1 MKKIDY
7 EIKNKKLKKMV
18 EKKAKELNM
27 SVDDLIWG
35 YVNRGLMSDNISD
48 EVFWDKKII
57 PLKNYILLLF
67 EILLKNLKFVQVFF
81 LRLIYKEKNNRYYF
95 PYFVLCIF
103 HHYLFAYQS

>member
-18 EKKAKELNM
+18 EKRAKELNM

-48 EVFWDKKII
+48 EVFWDNHTRLIKEGNEK
-57 PLKNYILLLF
+57 
-67 EILLKNLKFVQVFF
+67 
-81 LRLIYKEKNNRYYF
+81 LRLEE
-95 PYFVLCIF
+95 
-103 HHYLFAYQS
+103 YQS

>member
-18 EKKAKELNM
+18 EKRAKELNM

-48 EVFWDKKII
+48 EVFWD
-57 PLKNYILLLF
+57 NHT
-67 EILLKNLKFVQVFF
+67 
-81 LRLIYKEKNNRYYF
+81 RLIKEVNEK
-95 PYFVLCIF
+95 LG
-103 HHYLFAYQS
+103 LEEYQS

>member
-48 EVFWDKKII
+48 EVFWD
-57 PLKNYILLLF
+57 NHT
-67 EILLKNLKFVQVFF
+67 
-81 LRLIYKEKNNRYYF
+81 RLIKEVNEK
-95 PYFVLCIF
+95 LG
-103 HHYLFAYQS
+103 LEEYQS

>member
-18 EKKAKELNM
+18 EKRAKVLNM

-48 EVFWDKKII
+48 EVFWD
-57 PLKNYILLLF
+57 NHT
-67 EILLKNLKFVQVFF
+67 
-81 LRLIYKEKNNRYYF
+81 RLIKEANEK
-95 PYFVLCIF
+95 LG
-103 HHYLFAYQS
+103 LEEYQY

>member
-7 EIKNKKLKKMV
+7 EIKNRKLKKMV

-48 EVFWDKKII
+48 EVFWD
-57 PLKNYILLLF
+57 NHT
-67 EILLKNLKFVQVFF
+67 
-81 LRLIYKEKNNRYYF
+81 RLIKEVNEK
-95 PYFVLCIF
+95 LG
-103 HHYLFAYQS
+103 LEEYQS